1 MAKQYNNHNL
11 WWDAGKLY
19 LKTITIDYCT
29 RRNKNIN
36 QKQQQLINDI
46 SHEKSKLN
54 ANIEKIKKYQQDL
67 NDIENYKTEGTIIRS
82 KEKTI
87 LNEDK
92 PTKYFYLQEKQKQT
106 KKNITSLLDEKG
118 EEIQKNTEILNQCKQ
133 FYQKLCNSQNTCK
146 MTQNHLL
153 QHIKPKISDLQN
165 QKLTKQIE
173 ISEIQQAIQSMK
185 NGKSPGIDGI
195 PIEFYK
201 KNF

>member
-11 WWDAGKLY
+11 WCDAGKLY

-118 EEIQKNTEILNQCKQ
+118 EEIQKNRN
-133 FYQKLCNSQNTCK
+133 
-146 MTQNHLL
+146 
-153 QHIKPKISDLQN
+153 IKPV
-165 QKLTKQIE
+165 
-173 ISEIQQAIQSMK
+173 
-185 NGKSPGIDGI
+185 
-195 PIEFYK
+195 
-201 KNF
+201 

>member
-29 RRNKNIN
+29 RRNKKIN

-92 PTKYFYLQEKQKQT
+92 PTRYFYLQEKQKQT

>member
-1 MAKQYNNHNL
+1 MVGCRETVSQNNNDRL
-11 WWDAGKLY
+11 LY
-19 LKTITIDYCT
+19 K
-29 RRNKNIN
+29 RNKKIN

-118 EEIQKNTEILNQCKQ
+118 EEIQKNTEILN
-133 FYQKLCNSQNTCK
+133 
-146 MTQNHLL
+146 
-153 QHIKPKISDLQN
+153 
-165 QKLTKQIE
+165 
-173 ISEIQQAIQSMK
+173 
-185 NGKSPGIDGI
+185 
-195 PIEFYK
+195 
-201 KNF
+201 

>member
-19 LKTITIDYCT
+19 LKTIMIDYCT
-29 RRNKNIN
+29 RRNKKIN